1 MKIDQIPFETHLSTL
16 IEHRNPEMSWS
27 IRRQRKW
34 PHAQTGDRVGD
45 HFKSDNDED
54 KLTYHAVVQAYK
66 FVILVTI
73 LVLGD
78 DGGGLAERKTN
89 RVWRKLKIKWVLDR
103 DKIWPIFLN
112 LEQFHGICLSDQRRI
127 VIILVL
133 H

>member
-1 MKIDQIPFETHLSTL
+1 MKIDLILFETHLSTL

-27 IRRQRKW
+27 ICRQRKW

-54 KLTYHAVVQAYK
+54 KLTYHAVVQAGK

-78 DGGGLAERKTN
+78 DSGGLAERKTN
-89 RVWRKLKIKWVLDR
+89 RVAQAKNKVSSWSWQDMTHL
-103 DKIWPIFLN
+103 
-112 LEQFHGICLSDQRRI
+112 LESWTISWHLPQWSA
-127 VIILVL
+127 
-133 H
+133 